1 MQMGCTLEAHGVHAV
16 ELEHELKLQR
26 PGRKS
31 KRLLKMW
38 PAIQQKLAQGVSHAE
53 ILELLNRNG
62 LELTRETYRS
72 YVRRFRKR
80 QKGSAAE
87 RSSNAVTAPRAQPIG
102 RAEKPQ
108 PAGTGPQ
115 RPRTFDYDPRGIPDL
130 LK

>member
-1 MQMGCTLEAHGVHAV
+1 MCSSDL
-16 ELEHELKLQR
+16 

-31 KRLLKMW
+31 KRLLEMW
-38 PAIQQKLAQGVSHAE
+38 PAIEQKLAQGVSHAE

-62 LELTRETYRS
+62 FELTRETYRS

-80 QKGSAAE
+80 QKGSAPGG
-87 RSSNAVTAPRAQPIG
+87 SSKAVSAPPVQPIG
-102 RAEKPQ
+102 HVEKPQ
-108 PAGTGPQ
+108 TATTGPQ